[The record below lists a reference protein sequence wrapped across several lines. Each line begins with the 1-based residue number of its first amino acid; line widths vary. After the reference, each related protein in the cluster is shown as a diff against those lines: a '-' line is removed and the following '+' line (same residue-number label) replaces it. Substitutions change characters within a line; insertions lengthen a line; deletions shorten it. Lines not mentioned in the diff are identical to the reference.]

1 MSLSNDKPPPFAGVV
16 GATRARARDLAAR
29 SWQRTEWVRA
39 RALEYWAVLT
49 SPSRTLSLGFLTIGG
64 FLAGILFW
72 GGFNTAL
79 EATNTEKFCVGC
91 HEMRENVFQELKSTI
106 HYSNRSGVR
115 ATCPDCHVP
124 HNWTDKI
131 GRKIQAS
138 KEVWGKIFGSI
149 STREKFVDLRFEMA
163 SREWQ
168 RLKANDSLECRNCH
182 SAESMDISKQSQR
195 AANAHQRS
203 LFTGDK
209 TCIDCHKGIAH
220 LLPKG
225 AYDFGLAREISQSQ
239 EGKALRAFVAER
251 TN

>member
-1 MSLSNDKPPPFAGVV
+1 VSHSNDNGAPFANAV
-16 GATRARARDLAAR
+16 GTIREHARHFAAR
-29 SWQRTEWVRA
+29 SWQRTEKVRA
-39 RALEYWAVLT
+39 TLLDYWTILS

-149 STREKFVDLRFEMA
+149 GTREKFLDMRFELA
-163 SREWQ
+163 SHEWE

-220 LLPKG
+220 RLPKG
-225 AYDFGLAREISQSQ
+225 AYDFGMAREVSQS
-239 EGKALRAFVAER
+239 EEFKALRAFADDR
-251 TN
+251 KK